1 MDEYGIYAQI
11 LYPNVGGFGSG
22 NFLELEERPLM
33 LDCIRAYNDFLSEWS
48 SADPQRLIPIMTMPF
63 WDVDACV
70 AEMQR
75 SAKLGHKGVLMTN
88 QPHVFGFPAITDP
101 HWNPLWESAQE
112 LDLPINFHIGSGDLL
127 TTIEE
132 ATVHNGKQAAGSKN
146 AVLFFLDNSVAVLD
160 VILSGI
166 CHRYPKLKFVS
177 VESGIGWVPFVLEAA
192 DWQWNN
198 SGAIY
203 EHPEMDLLPSE
214 YFKRQ
219 VYACFWFEEASAVKA
234 IEQIGS
240 ENVLYETDY
249 PHPTSMSPG
258 GGSIARVPQ
267 GPDRACAQ
275 RPAGAGPAQHPPRQ
289 RRSAV
294 PLERLGIVPL
304 SRTSRGANT
313 LAPPAVGA
321 PGMVARP
328 AKAGAGRS
336 PCRPAK
342 DLQAILVADGLEVFV
357 ERAHRAEPV
366 WHRERHDA
374 NRERLNPLH
383 GLGGRNRHGDYHR
396 GGARALERPHPRGHC
411 CPRR

>member
-1 MDEYGIYAQI
+1 MPQAIADRIKVIDVDTHVSEPYDLWTSRVSTKKWGDKVPHVVFDPEIEADRWKIAGRMGLAVGRTAIAGWDKPLPSHPPTLQDADPGCYDTGERLKRMDEYGIYAQI

-48 SADPQRLIPIMTMPF
+48 SADPQRLIPIMAMPF

-70 AEMQR
+70 AEMHR

-101 HWNPLWESAQE
+101 RWNPLWESAQE

-127 TTIEE
+127 TTVEE

-198 SGAIY
+198 SGAIH

-258 GGSIARVPQ
+258 GGSIARVPKDQ
-267 GPDRACAQ
+267 IEHALSGLP
-275 RPAGAGPAQHPPRQ
+275 
-289 RRSAV
+289 
-294 PLERLGIVPL
+294 ER
-304 SRTSRGANT
+304 
-313 LAPPAVGA
+313 
-321 PGMVARP
+321 
-328 AKAGAGRS
+328 
-336 PCRPAK
+336 
-342 DLQAILVADGLEVFV
+342 DLRNIL
-357 ERAHRAEPV
+357 
-366 WHRERHDA
+366 HDNA
-374 NRERLNPLH
+374 AAL
-383 GLGGRNRHGDYHR
+383 YH
-396 GGARALERPHPRGHC
+396 LDV
-411 CPRR
+411 